1 MQADQEENDTVD
13 TSLAREL
20 ATAARSMADQPD
32 LQATLDTI
40 CAEAVAAVGADAC
53 GMFLRRKGAVQAAAL
68 STPELQAAEQAQ
80 IEADEGPCLD
90 TLRLTRTVHVR
101 DLRDE
106 RRWPR
111 WSPRMVGLGWLSVL
125 SVPLVER
132 DRTSGTL
139 NLVARAP
146 GGFAEEAVEAAHLF
160 AEHAALALASARA
173 ERSLGEA
180 VGARHVIGV
189 AQGILME
196 RYGLDVERSF
206 DALRRHSQQS
216 NTKLRSIADHVIRHR
231 RLPGDDAV
239 G

>member
-1 MQADQEENDTVD
+1 MDA
-13 TSLAREL
+13 SLARNL
-20 ATAARSMADQPD
+20 ATAARAMAEQPD

-40 CAEAVAAVGADAC
+40 CRQAVTAVGADAC
-53 GMFLRRKGAVQAAAL
+53 GLFLLRKGTAHAAAL
-68 STPELQAAEQAQ
+68 STPELRPAEQAQ

-90 TLRLTRTVHVR
+90 TLRLTRPVHVP
-101 DLRDE
+101 DLRAE

-111 WSPRMVGLGWLSVL
+111 WTPRMVALGWLSVL

-139 NLVARAP
+139 NLVGRAA
-146 GGFAEEAVEAAHLF
+146 GDFSEEAVEAAHLF
-160 AEHAALALASARA
+160 ADHAALALTAART

-180 VGARHVIGV
+180 VGTRHAIGV

-196 RYGLDVERSF
+196 RYGLDVDSAFE
-206 DALRRHSQQS
+206 ALRRRSQDG
-216 NTKLRSIADHVIRHR
+216 NVKLRSVADHVVRHR
-231 RLPGDDAV
+231 RLPGDEAA